1 MPVDWYTAFASKLSS
16 YKSVPLARIAI
27 TPISK
32 SLTSPCHYG
41 LNYVHGL
48 YTPMHSP
55 MPVALARMTRE
66 WGVLME
72 WLGLQFLTELPERG
86 QVILDCTH
94 NPFLVLLAY
103 VVACAAGFATLDMTE
118 RVGHVEKPG
127 SQRLWRWVGAG
138 CLAGGIWAM
147 HFISMLAFQVPIEV
161 NYQLPITLLSLVFAL
176 TASWLAMHT
185 LSHPH
190 VTFWQLVRAAV
201 WIGLGIATMH
211 YIGMAAMR
219 SAATPYYDP
228 TLFVLSIV
236 IAIGA
241 SLAALLISSHLRDG
255 SGMFHQ
261 LLKYTASL
269 VLGAGIVSMHFT
281 GMAALTLVLPVGN
294 LPTLPGE
301 NNHLQLGLTVAIITL
316 LIIGSCISA
325 ALADKKLQNK
335 EFDLRRVNALLS
347 QLDQARVS
355 LQQVANYDALT
366 NLLNRRGFNHI
377 FAEKLNEKTQ
387 DGGWLAVIFLDID
400 HFKRINDSLGH
411 DAGDALLKVLA
422 QHIKGSVRSHEDVV
436 ARFGGDEFCLLIS
449 LRDREEARHM
459 AQRIMLKMKEP
470 IELSGRRMVMTTS
483 IGISLFPE
491 DGKTC
496 EELLKNADLA
506 LYQSKGSGRNSLHFF
521 SPNLRTRATMEL
533 QLEEELRHALRE
545 DSGLLLY
552 YQPIYDLK
560 NAKVTKLEALVRWQ
574 HPIHGLLA
582 PDRFI
587 AIAETN
593 GLIAELDNWV
603 LRRACADLG
612 ELSRHGCE
620 ELKIAVNC
628 SPLNL
633 TREELAN
640 EIEQILHVTGV
651 APERLELEVTENAL
665 MGNIASSLVL
675 LRQIRALGV
684 SLSIDDFGTGYSSL
698 AYLKRLPLNTLKI
711 DRSFIQD
718 IPKATQDM
726 EIVQAIIVMAHTL
739 HLQVVTEG
747 VETLEQYQFLERH
760 GCDFVQGYL
769 LSRPVP
775 LEEIRSVLDEIN
787 RRQHAH
793 MVTALNLARGT
804 TALAST
810 DPFPK
815 SPGPHAGA
823 SVVRPIR

>member
-1 MPVDWYTAFASKLSS
+1 
-16 YKSVPLARIAI
+16 
-27 TPISK
+27 
-32 SLTSPCHYG
+32 
-41 LNYVHGL
+41 
-48 YTPMHSP
+48 
-55 MPVALARMTRE
+55 
-66 WGVLME
+66 ME
-72 WLGLQFLTELPERG
+72 WLGLHFITELTANG
-86 QVILDCTH
+86 QVILNCTH

-103 VVACAAGFATLDMTE
+103 LVACVGSFATLDMAE
-118 RVGHVEKPG
+118 RVGHAQNPA

-147 HFISMLAFQVPIEV
+147 HFIGMLAFQAPIDIQYE
-161 NYQLPITLLSLVFAL
+161 LPITLLSLLIAL
-176 TASWLAMHT
+176 LASWLAMHA
-185 LSHPH
+185 LSHH
-190 VTFWQLVRAAV
+190 RLSFWQYLQASIC
-201 WIGLGIATMH
+201 IGLGIATMH
-211 YIGMAAMR
+211 YVGMTAMR
-219 SAATPYYDP
+219 SSAMAYYQP
-228 TLFVLSIV
+228 ALFALSIV

-255 SGMFHQ
+255 TGLFHQ
-261 LLKYTASL
+261 LLKYSASL

-281 GMAALTLVLPVGN
+281 GMAAFNLVLPAN
-294 LPTLPGE
+294 SLQPLPGE
-301 NNHLQLGLTVAIITL
+301 NNHLQLGLTVAVMTL
-316 LIIGSCISA
+316 LIIGSSISA

-335 EFDLRRVNALLS
+335 ERDLQRVNALLS
-347 QLDQARVS
+347 QLDQARMS
-355 LQQVANYDALT
+355 LQQVAHYDPLT
-366 NLLNRRGFNHI
+366 NLINRRGFNQM
-377 FAEKLNEKTQ
+377 FAEKLTEKTNE
-387 DGGWLAVIFLDID
+387 GGMLAVLFLDID

-411 DAGDALLKVLA
+411 DAGDELLKVLA
-422 QHIKGSVRSHEDVV
+422 SHIKSSVRSHEDVV
-436 ARFGGDEFCLLIS
+436 ARFGGDEFCILIS
-449 LRDREEARHM
+449 LHDREEARHM

-506 LYQSKGSGRNSLHFF
+506 LYQSKGNGRNGLNFF
-521 SPNLRTRATMEL
+521 SSDLKTRATLEL

-545 DSGLLLY
+545 NTGLMLY

-560 NAKVTKLEALVRWQ
+560 NAQVSKLEALVRWQ
-574 HPIHGLLA
+574 HPVHGLLA

-587 AIAETN
+587 AIAEAN

-603 LRRACADLG
+603 LRKACEDLG
-612 ELSRHGCE
+612 ELSRQGCE
-620 ELKIAVNC
+620 ELHIAVNC

-633 TREELAN
+633 AREELAD
-640 EIEQILHVTGV
+640 EIEHALRVAGV
-651 APERLELEVTENAL
+651 APQRLELEVTENAL
-665 MGNIASSLVL
+665 MGNIADTLVL

-747 VETLEQYQFLERH
+747 VETLEQYEFLERN

-775 LEEIRSVLDEIN
+775 LAQLRPVLNEIN
-787 RRQHAH
+787 QRKHPH
-793 MVTALNLARGT
+793 IVSPLSLARGT

-810 DPFPK
+810 DLFPGI
-815 SPGPHAGA
+815 PGSHAVA
-823 SVVRPIR
+823 SVVRPVH

>member
-1 MPVDWYTAFASKLSS
+1 
-16 YKSVPLARIAI
+16 
-27 TPISK
+27 
-32 SLTSPCHYG
+32 
-41 LNYVHGL
+41 
-48 YTPMHSP
+48 
-55 MPVALARMTRE
+55 
-66 WGVLME
+66 ME
-72 WLGLQFLTELPERG
+72 WLGLQFLTELPEGG
-86 QVILDCTH
+86 QVILNCTH
-94 NPFLVLLAY
+94 NPFLVALAY
-103 VVACAAGFATLDMTE
+103 VVACVAGFATLDMTE
-118 RVGHVEKPG
+118 RVGHVEKSG
-127 SQRLWRWVGAG
+127 TQRLWRWVGAL

-147 HFISMLAFQVPIEV
+147 HFISMLAFQAPVDIH
-161 NYQLPITLLSLVFAL
+161 YQLPITLLSLIFAL

-190 VTFWQLVRAAV
+190 VNVWQYLRAAV

-211 YIGMAAMR
+211 YVGMAAMR
-219 SAATPYYDP
+219 SVATAFYDP
-228 TLFVLSIV
+228 WLFALSV
-236 IAIGA
+236 FIAIGA

-255 SGMFHQ
+255 TGLYHQ
-261 LLKYTASL
+261 LRKFTASL

-281 GMAALTLVLPVGN
+281 GMAALTLVVPVGT
-294 LPTLPGE
+294 LPMLPGE
-301 NNHLQLGLTVAIITL
+301 NNHLQLGLTVAIMTL

-325 ALADKKLQNK
+325 ALADKKLQIK
-335 EFDLRRVNALLS
+335 EHDLRRVNTLLT
-347 QLDQARVS
+347 QLDQARMS
-355 LQQVANYDALT
+355 LQQVAHYDALT
-366 NLLNRRGFNHI
+366 NLINRRGFNQI
-377 FAEKLNEKTQ
+377 FAEKLIEKTNE
-387 DGGWLAVIFLDID
+387 GGMLAVMFLDID

-411 DAGDALLKVLA
+411 DAGDELLKVLA
-422 QHIKGSVRSHEDVV
+422 GHIKSSVRSHDDVV
-436 ARFGGDEFCLLIS
+436 ARFGGDEFCILIG
-449 LRDREEARHM
+449 LHDREEARHM

-506 LYQSKGSGRNSLHFF
+506 LYQSKGGGRNSLNFF
-521 SPNLRTRATMEL
+521 SSNLRTRATLEL

-545 DSGLLLY
+545 DTGLKLY
-552 YQPIYDLK
+552 YQPIYELK
-560 NAKVTKLEALVRWQ
+560 TGQVTKLEALIRWQ
-574 HPIHGLLA
+574 HPIHGLLT

-587 AIAETN
+587 AIAEAN

-603 LRRACADLG
+603 LRKACEDLG

-620 ELKIAVNC
+620 ALKIAVNC

-633 TREELAN
+633 AREELAD
-640 EIEQILHVTGV
+640 EIENALHVTGV
-651 APERLELEVTENAL
+651 EPQRLELEVTENAL
-665 MGNIASSLVL
+665 MGNIANTLVL

-747 VETLEQYQFLERH
+747 VETVEQYEFLERL

-775 LEEIRSVLDEIN
+775 LEELRPVLDEIN
-787 RRQHAH
+787 QRKHSH
-793 MVTALNLARGT
+793 TVSPLSLARGI
-804 TALAST
+804 TALTLT

-823 SVVRPIR
+823 SIVRPIR